1 MSKFDISKAIF
12 WVLLTGVSLI
22 LVLVIVIT
30 LSPNNNHNGEIEL
43 TPEEQEK
50 IIQAQYTRDITI
62 MFDEYIK
69 EVGAIEDL
77 EVGDGYLEVT
87 KEVKAGA
94 LGMSVPEDSKAMHLD
109 IIVSLNYIVAGFEG
123 DEASL
128 NQGKEMLSQIL
139 SENSLY
145 IEE

>member
-1 MSKFDISKAIF
+1 MARLDISKAIF
-12 WVLLTGVSLI
+12 WILLTGVSLI
-22 LVLVIVIT
+22 LVLVIVVT
-30 LSPNNNHNGEIEL
+30 LSPSDNYNGDIEL

-50 IIQAQYTRDITI
+50 IIKAQYNRDIKI
-62 MFDEYIK
+62 LFDEYVG

-77 EVGDGYLEVT
+77 EVGDNYIEFT
-87 KEVKAGA
+87 KGVKARA
-94 LGMSVPEDSKAMHLD
+94 LNMNVPEESKAMHLD
-109 IIVSLNYIVAGFEG
+109 IVVSLNYIVAGFEG

-128 NQGKEMLSQIL
+128 AQGKEMLAKII